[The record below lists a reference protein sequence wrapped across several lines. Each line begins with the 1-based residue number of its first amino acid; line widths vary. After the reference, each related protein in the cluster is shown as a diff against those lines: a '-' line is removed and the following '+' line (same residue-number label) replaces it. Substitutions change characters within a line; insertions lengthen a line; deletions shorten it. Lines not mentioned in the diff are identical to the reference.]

1 MSVSTRALEH
11 LAARLASPVAVRALT
26 AALAALIIV
35 RLGVAIRPWL
45 PTRATPQASAVT
57 LAPPLPG
64 GRATLLFG
72 NPPVA
77 TADGEEAPQTQ
88 IPLVLLGTIARRDP
102 TQGHAIIGP
111 TAEAAHVVPAGQ
123 AVSPGI
129 TLHEVYLDRVVLDR
143 GGVLET
149 LRLPR
154 ATTGGGEAPRTGA
167 ATPVPAPRPIAETVQ
182 RLAQQGPEVIGDIMR
197 PMPNYA
203 GGQLHG
209 FRLYPGRDRQK
220 FGKLGLQAGDLV
232 TQVNG
237 VPLADAQHGL
247 ETLRTLG
254 GATTAII
261 TVERNGQ
268 PTTLTVDASQLA
280 GLDGN
285 TPAAPGSNAPN
296 PNNPD

>member
-1 MSVSTRALEH
+1 
-11 LAARLASPVAVRALT
+11 
-26 AALAALIIV
+26 
-35 RLGVAIRPWL
+35 
-45 PTRATPQASAVT
+45 
-57 LAPPLPG
+57 
-64 GRATLLFG
+64 
-72 NPPVA
+72 
-77 TADGEEAPQTQ
+77 
-88 IPLVLLGTIARRDP
+88 
-102 TQGHAIIGP
+102 
-111 TAEAAHVVPAGQ
+111 
-123 AVSPGI
+123 
-129 TLHEVYLDRVVLDR
+129 VYLDRVVLDR

-154 ATTGGGEAPRTGA
+154 ATTGGGEAPPRAIA
-167 ATPVPAPRPIAETVQ
+167 ANAPAPRPLAETVQ
-182 RLAQQGPEVIGDIMR
+182 HLAQQGPEVIGDIMR

-209 FRLYPGRDRQK
+209 FRLYAGRDRQK
-220 FGKLGLQAGDLV
+220 FAKLGLQSGDLV

-261 TVERNGQ
+261 TIERNGQ

-280 GLDGN
+280 GLEGN
-285 TPAAPGSNAPN
+285 PPAAPASNPPN